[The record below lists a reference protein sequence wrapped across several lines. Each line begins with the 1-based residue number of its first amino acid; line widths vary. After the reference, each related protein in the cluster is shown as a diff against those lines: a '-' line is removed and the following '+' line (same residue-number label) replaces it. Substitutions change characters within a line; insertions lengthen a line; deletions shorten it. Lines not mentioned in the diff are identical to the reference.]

1 MINLPKK
8 QCFAIGWNKVDIC
21 VGRCWEIAAD
31 PPIPD
36 MDIRSAVFLAV
47 FESDN
52 PNSWYSNLSKSKFS
66 HWNVHLSWWNLHF
79 SRENPDFSGSN
90 LHLSRWNRH
99 FSMVKNGV
107 KSPLKA
113 IPDPRETSLR
123 FAPCHGSARSARSR
137 RRARSWGTAPHLWD
151 LTSSWRA
158 TDGRFIWAVFK
169 YHGLNYVYIYMYIIY
184 IYTYMEF
191 WTIPTSIYGITS

>member
-8 QCFAIGWNKVDIC
+8 PCFAIGWNKVDIC

-36 MDIRSAVFLAV
+36 MDIRSAVFFAV
-47 FESDN
+47 FECDN
-52 PNSWYSNLSKSKFS
+52 PNSWYSNLSKSQFS

-79 SRENPDFSGSN
+79 SRENPHFSGSN

-113 IPDPRETSLR
+113 IPDPCETPAFRTVSWFR
-123 FAPCHGSARSARSR
+123 AKRTESEESAEL
-137 RRARSWGTAPHLWD
+137 GNCTAPLRPDELVASHRWEIHM
-151 LTSSWRA
+151 SSVQ
-158 TDGRFIWAVFK
+158 ISWA
-169 YHGLNYVYIYMYIIY
+169 
-184 IYTYMEF
+184 
-191 WTIPTSIYGITS
+191 